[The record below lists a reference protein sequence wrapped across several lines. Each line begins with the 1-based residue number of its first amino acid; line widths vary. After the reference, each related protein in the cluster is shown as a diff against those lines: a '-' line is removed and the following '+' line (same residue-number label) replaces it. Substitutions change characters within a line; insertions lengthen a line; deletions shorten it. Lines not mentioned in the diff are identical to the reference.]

1 MAWMLDDVAS
11 DFRWGGDDFAASTRW
26 SFEKARSRRDVGR
39 PMVCTRIHRNSIP
52 SFQSIMYILA
62 FFLSHSYHS
71 PFFLL
76 PRLPPDVPCCVPPF
90 RGLRCE
96 TSERLLRKE
105 NGWPAPW
112 ADGSVAHDLVR
123 RVAMRVAS
131 STSTDMRRWQA
142 SKQMNV
148 CHLLC
153 AAF

>member
-1 MAWMLDDVAS
+1 MLQVALTLGDGAS
-11 DFRWGGDDFAASTRW
+11 RWTNSAPEPLRPSSATNRGPDRRGKVSGGAAMTLQ
-26 SFEKARSRRDVGR
+26 RRQGGHLRR
-39 PMVCTRIHRNSIP
+39 PGP
-52 SFQSIMYILA
+52 
-62 FFLSHSYHS
+62 
-71 PFFLL
+71 
-76 PRLPPDVPCCVPPF
+76 
-90 RGLRCE
+90 GLRCE